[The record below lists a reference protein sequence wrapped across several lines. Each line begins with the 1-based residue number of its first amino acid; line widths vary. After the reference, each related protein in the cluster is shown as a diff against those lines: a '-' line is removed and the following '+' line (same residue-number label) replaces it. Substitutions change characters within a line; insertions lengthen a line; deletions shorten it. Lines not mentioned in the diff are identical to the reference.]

1 MLTVLVVDDSA
12 VMRRM
17 VVRSLAVAGL
27 AVDKVHEA
35 DGGQRALEILN
46 QHWIDLVLCDINMP
60 HMSGIELVEKMKSDA
75 LIAKVPVV
83 MVTTERSEIRIAQLK
98 KLGVTAYL
106 NKPFR
111 PEELAKAVREILGL
125 EGVA

>member
-1 MLTVLVVDDSA
+1 MTVLVVDDSA